1 MLMDIKTS
9 KSTSI
14 NIDADVWKKAK
25 MKAIERGITV
35 TQLVEIA
42 IKKEIGEQ

>member
-1 MLMDIKTS
+1 MDRKVS

-14 NIDADVWKKAK
+14 NIDENVWKKAK
-25 MKAIERGITV
+25 MKAIERGMTV

-42 IKKEIGEQ
+42 IKKEIGE